1 VRPFVIDTDGGTDD
15 CTALWWLLG
24 EPSIDLRGIL
34 VTWGNVPRAV
44 AAANVARVLVAAGRA
59 EVPVV
64 LGAEAA
70 IAPGPLGPLE
80 PIVHGADGLG
90 GTADRWPTGTVAP
103 RPEPAADWLR
113 QAARDHEGRLELL
126 TLGPLSTLATALALD
141 GDLAGRV
148 ASLTVMGGAVRA
160 IGNVLPRGEANVAYD
175 PAAAAAVVGA
185 AWTSPPLLM
194 GLDVTMAALIPV
206 TDIEAAARLDAAPA
220 RFLAAPL
227 QAYAGFYE
235 SVRRAVDGCIP
246 CHDLTA
252 ALAAVDP
259 QVLTDAPIVPLAVD
273 VGGSAAWGS
282 TVADLRPVAEEL
294 PAGFHP
300 WRVGLAIRPD
310 VTADAFRAL
319 VGLQPS

>member
-1 VRPFVIDTDGGTDD
+1 VTRPFVVDTDGGTDD
-15 CTALWWLLG
+15 CAALWWLLA
-24 EPSIDLRGIL
+24 EPSIDLRGIV

-64 LGAEAA
+64 LGADGP

-90 GTADRWPTGTVAP
+90 GTAERWSTGAVAP
-103 RPEPAADWLR
+103 EPEPAPTWLGR
-113 QAARDHEGRLELL
+113 TARAHDGDLELV
-126 TLGPLSTLATALALD
+126 TLGPLSTLAGALTVD
-141 GDLAGRV
+141 GELAGLV

-160 IGNVLPRGEANVAYD
+160 IGNVLPGGEANVAHD
-175 PAAAAAVVGA
+175 PTAAAVVVGA
-185 AWTSPPLLM
+185 SWPSPPLLV
-194 GLDVTMAALIPV
+194 GLDVTMDCLIPV
-206 TDIEAAARLDAAPA
+206 ADIDAAARLDNPAA

-227 QAYAGFYE
+227 QAYAAFYE
-235 SVRRAVDGCIP
+235 RVGRAVDGRIP

-252 ALAAVDP
+252 SIAALHP
-259 QVLTDAPIVPLAVD
+259 EVLTDAPVLPLAVD

-294 PAGFHP
+294 PPGFHP
-300 WRVGLAIRPD
+300 WRIALAIGPD

-319 VGLQPS
+319 VGV